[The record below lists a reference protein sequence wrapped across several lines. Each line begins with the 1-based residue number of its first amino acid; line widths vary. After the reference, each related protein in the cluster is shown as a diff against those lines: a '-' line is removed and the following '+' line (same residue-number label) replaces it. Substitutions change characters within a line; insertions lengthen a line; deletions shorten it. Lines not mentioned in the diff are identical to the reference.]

1 MTMPEPSAAPRRS
14 PRRLVAAAL
23 LLLLVGGG
31 LAYLAMVEYRPPSGH
46 TGQAVIAAVYPQGEG
61 VSFMNGINLA
71 VEKVNREGGINGLP
85 LTLQAFAEEEFS
97 DAAELEHVV
106 SSSMRVAETIARDR
120 SIFAVAGHGASSTAV
135 PASAIY
141 TLSGKPFISTHA
153 TATSLTNHAFGQIFS
168 LQPNNYANAAM
179 MAHYALGEG
188 LKRFIVLSDR
198 SDYSTEVAKMFTT
211 FATQGGGSILYRGTL
226 SPFHQSMD
234 KLLLFLLDNDA
245 FDIRSADGIFV
256 VSSSHSELAQFIARA
271 RRFGITQPI
280 LGPEILYSE
289 AIEQQAGS
297 GSMKEVWAVST
308 YDRESTAAATTEFRL
323 AYRARYGSSP
333 DLLAAV
339 GYDAIGLLDYVA
351 DRAGSLN
358 GELLADQLRVMRL
371 DGPYV
376 GATGRISFA
385 ATGML
390 VDTDAYIVRHDGTG
404 FHTAARYRQ
413 PIIWGEEALSEQP
426 ANLQPL
432 PRSMKE

>member
-1 MTMPEPSAAPRRS
+1 MTMPEPSASPRLTR
-14 PRRLVAAAL
+14 RRLVAAAL

-31 LAYLAMVEYRPPSGH
+31 LTYLAMEYRPSSGH
-46 TGQAVIAAVYPQGEG
+46 AGQAVIAAVYPEGEG
-61 VSFMNGINLA
+61 HSFMNGVNLA

-85 LTLQAFAEEEFS
+85 LVLRAFAEAEFT
-97 DAAELEHVV
+97 DAAEIEHVV

-120 SIFAVAGHGASSTAV
+120 SIFAVVGHGASSTAV

-179 MAHYALGEG
+179 MAHFALGEG

-198 SDYSTEVAKMFTT
+198 SDYSSEVAKMFNT

-289 AIEQQAGS
+289 EIEQQAGPD
-297 GSMKEVWAVST
+297 SMKGVWAVST
-308 YDRESTAAATTEFRL
+308 YDRESTAPATTDFRM

-358 GELLADQLRVMRL
+358 GETLADQLRVMRL
-371 DGPYV
+371 DEPYI
-376 GATGRISFA
+376 GATGRLSFA

-426 ANLQPL
+426 ANMQPL